1 MLEAHPSGILGL
13 QFCSKTMCL
22 GSDEGKKNTV
32 PALELT
38 NRPGWPNHLIWG
50 VNYSAIYYIYEV
62 PEMSKYA
69 RIGYEI
75 WWDMELKDMNDGM
88 MVGMKCGMVWCMI
101 YDACRM
107 LMMHDVQ
114 YVRSTLRFC
123 LVGYNQTYA
132 FWHYCRHV
140 IHDSWHIHT
149 HIYIYIKYMYTHAWC
164 DHVTIRCYDHYD
176 HIHLY
181 FVPKETAFFRR
192 VLSAGEDGSVRC
204 WALDCDA
211 KNIVLQ
217 A

>member
-50 VNYSAIYYIYEV
+50 MNYFAIYYIYEV

-88 MVGMKCGMVWCMI
+88 MVGMKCGMVWCMT

-123 LVGYNQTYA
+123 LIGYNQTYA

-140 IHDSWHIHT
+140 IHDSWHIYIYIYTHT
-149 HIYIYIKYMYTHAWC
+149 HIYIYILNICIM
-164 DHVTIRCYDHYD
+164 
-176 HIHLY
+176 
-181 FVPKETAFFRR
+181 
-192 VLSAGEDGSVRC
+192 SASD
-204 WALDCDA
+204 L
-211 KNIVLQ
+211 
-217 A
+217 